1 MLFVTKIQT
10 TKRKRVVDM
19 GRPKKISNEIIVNS
33 SKEYFSV
40 ICHGD
45 IKKMTYKNLAEYIS
59 SKININV
66 ADYDLKKCHELKEYI
81 TDIRNKNE
89 RTVLNS
95 VIYFKRLD
103 INNFL
108 RMNDTESKLRNT
120 LIQLDNS
127 YEEVCMSATKIYEEN
142 RRIRERNNKL
152 LVANRKLKSEI
163 SEQHSTKNTSIKTES
178 TLKKEIKALKNR
190 IRVLLDIINTNVY
203 PEIAN
208 ELLAEKGLIKM
219 NNSII
224 SNSGKTNIMND
235 NESIISFINK
245 REEVLNKTDKD
256 TSDINRLMHDLINNI
271 EEKE

>member
-1 MLFVTKIQT
+1 
-10 TKRKRVVDM
+10 
-19 GRPKKISNEIIVNS
+19 
-33 SKEYFSV
+33 
-40 ICHGD
+40 
-45 IKKMTYKNLAEYIS
+45 
-59 SKININV
+59 
-66 ADYDLKKCHELKEYI
+66 
-81 TDIRNKNE
+81 
-89 RTVLNS
+89 
-95 VIYFKRLD
+95 
-103 INNFL
+103 
-108 RMNDTESKLRNT
+108 MNDTESKLRNA